1 METPLAAKDILLWSN
16 KTKENLIQLIAVDL
30 IHRTKMSFNSKNILV
45 ITSKSSFAA
54 QSQNTVKITRYDLK
68 AVFDEAAY
76 IIPNQLVTPSQE
88 GKQTM
93 KVISTD
99 TDVFL
104 TLCHFWKSM
113 NMDAEF

>member
-1 METPLAAKDILLWSN
+1 MTMETPLAAKDILLWSN

-104 TLCHFWKSM
+104 TLCHF
-113 NMDAEF
+113 